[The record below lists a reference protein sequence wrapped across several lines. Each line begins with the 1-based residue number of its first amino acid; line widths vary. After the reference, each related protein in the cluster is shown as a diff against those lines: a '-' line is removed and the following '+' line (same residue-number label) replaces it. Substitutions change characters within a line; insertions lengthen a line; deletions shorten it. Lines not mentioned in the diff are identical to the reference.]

1 MTWLICKRGM
11 ALTWEKKGNQQVQQ
25 VGGKEKCKKNE
36 KGLVLFGPCWPN
48 LGLNSDLNGAQ
59 KKVGIELGLKE
70 EGLGEMGRGCLQL
83 CFQTLFDV
91 LALISST
98 NVESVQN

>member
-1 MTWLICKRGM
+1 MAFWSSMQSRVGVWDDYASWPCKWVER
-11 ALTWEKKGNQQVQQ
+11 
-25 VGGKEKCKKNE
+25 KCKKNG

-59 KKVGIELGLKE
+59 KKAGIELGLKE

-83 CFQTLFDV
+83 HF
-91 LALISST
+91 
-98 NVESVQN
+98 